1 MSRSIW
7 AFSRASADRGV
18 GARGREAAGGEGL
31 RGMVDGE
38 GRLSWWGVGFGGG
51 GGLGKDA
58 GAGAGA
64 GARCVGSEVEVGA
77 GSGCSRTTFA
87 APPVGR
93 RISGCG
99 GGGGGGEVGG
109 FMDPRLYT
117 WSRILLP
124 VAGAAV
130 GFSGGAAEL
139 GVAVVD
145 LVRGAA
151 LAGGDVVGAAL
162 EGGFVA
168 DLFAVFVFA
177 AFFGAASF
185 FADAVFVFVLAC
197 LTPGFVSTAAV
208 SSTTFLGR
216 PRFLG
221 AGATGVS
228 SMVWDAWVECQFL
241 VGVTGWMVQDS
252 AAMMGDGEVQD
263 GGVSL
268 DAMGD

>member
-38 GRLSWWGVGFGGG
+38 GRLSWWG
-51 GGLGKDA
+51 LGK
-58 GAGAGA
+58 GAGA
-64 GARCVGSEVEVGA
+64 GARCVGLEVGA

-145 LVRGAA
+145 LVRGAEP
-151 LAGGDVVGAAL
+151 AGGDVVGAAL

-268 DAMGD
+268 DAKGD